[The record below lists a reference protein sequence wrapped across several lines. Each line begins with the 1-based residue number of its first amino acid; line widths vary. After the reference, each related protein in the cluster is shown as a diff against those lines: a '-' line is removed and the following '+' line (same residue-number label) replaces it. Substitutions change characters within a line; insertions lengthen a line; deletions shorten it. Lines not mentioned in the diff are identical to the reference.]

1 LTYLAF
7 LACPLSMG
15 AMMWWMMRGDRDK
28 MNRPTAH
35 DARIEQLQREID
47 ELRQGRGDERDADL
61 TSVHGA
67 P

>member
-1 LTYLAF
+1 VTYLAF
-7 LACPLSMG
+7 LACPLTMA
-15 AMMWWMMRGDRDK
+15 AMMWWMMRDGDRG
-28 MNRPTAH
+28 PTAASD
-35 DARIEQLQREID
+35 DARFVALQREID

>member
-1 LTYLAF
+1 
-7 LACPLSMG
+7 MG
-15 AMMWWMMRGDRDK
+15 AMMWWMMRDGHRGTPPASD
-28 MNRPTAH
+28 
-35 DARIEQLQREID
+35 DARFVTLQREID

>member
-1 LTYLAF
+1 MAYLAF

-15 AMMWWMMRGDRDK
+15 AMMWWMMRGDRH
-28 MNRPTAH
+28 RPYRSPSH
-35 DARIEQLQREID
+35 DTRIEMLQREID